1 MQLDWVGFESCSNGR
16 CWLASLLAHRT
27 ISSDACRIVLYAPLE
42 LLRESLHRFW
52 VAVKACS
59 ADATAG
65 SIASVA
71 SSKSVQASSWSE
83 DSPAALPRSDAM
95 LSSASEN
102 AGTRSL

>member
-1 MQLDWVGFESCSNGR
+1 M
-16 CWLASLLAHRT
+16 LALLVILHTARFPVMLVASFFTPHL
-27 ISSDACRIVLYAPLE
+27 S
-42 LLRESLHRFW
+42 LLRESLHRFR

-71 SSKSVQASSWSE
+71 SSKSVQASSSSE
-83 DSPAALPRSDAM
+83 DSPAALPRSEAM
-95 LSSASEN
+95 LSSASES